1 MSIFSASQI
10 ESSISLA
17 TLDSTQEGGERKS
30 RESGVFIQGRP
41 GGEGGGGANIRGRRL
56 FQIFHQRGAI
66 ISGWSSGTAIIP
78 RNTVSLGLQTE
89 T

>member
-1 MSIFSASQI
+1 MSIFSASEI

-30 RESGVFIQGRP
+30 RESGVFIQGRR
-41 GGEGGGGANIRGRRL
+41 GGEGGANIRGRRL